1 MRSGPQACLS
11 VTDRGIDI
19 PAADQAQVFDRFYRA
34 GSVNPRQTSGFGLG
48 LYVTRAI
55 VQQHGGTITVESV
68 AGQGSTFT
76 LCLPLALSEEPS
88 PAP

>member
-1 MRSGPQACLS
+1 LQK
-11 VTDRGIDI
+11 
-19 PAADQAQVFDRFYRA
+19 
-34 GSVNPRQTSGFGLG
+34 SGFGLE

-55 VQQHGGTITVESV
+55 VQPHGGTITEEGVQ
-68 AGQGSTFT
+68 GQGSTFT

>member
-1 MRSGPQACLS
+1 MRWGPQACLS
-11 VTDRGIDI
+11 VSDRGIGI
-19 PAADQAQVFDRFYRA
+19 PAADQAQVFERFYRA
-34 GSVNPRQTSGFGLG
+34 GNVNPLQKSRCGLG

-55 VQQHGGTITVESV
+55 VQQHGGMITVESV